1 MPDNKLP
8 IDETSN
14 PKGWVPMKLQRGFF
28 SFLIAFGISLYTNPV
43 MWNYL
48 ERIGF
53 KYGFFIKV
61 GLFGIIDVT
70 LFWLT
75 LWAITGRTVIHRLY
89 CTAAA
94 LGLSFAMLFHTG
106 MVGEGEAEYKDTVS
120 YADATAKGLGEI
132 AGAGAEGAAKG
143 TGQAA
148 MEANARGQRRLA
160 TRLGS
165 QAGQSGN
172 AATTEAQ
179 KTFLATMEAK
189 QAEQANSWQGW
200 YLRKAM
206 MWFLMSLALVLATI
220 AIFLAEDTDNDGFPD
235 ILQNWFRRVNRHQP
249 QVSQPPA
256 QPVAQTTTPR
266 TAYTQRPTVPTVTH
280 NTANSPAYTQT
291 HNGHNGHNGHTRT
304 TGHSVQPG
312 TRGNL
317 PGRT

>member
-1 MPDNKLP
+1 MPGRLP

-14 PKGWVPMKLQRGFF
+14 SNGWIPMKLQRAFF
-28 SFLIAFGISLYTNPV
+28 SFLIALGVSLYTNPV

-53 KYGFFIKV
+53 KYGWFIKV

-89 CTAAA
+89 CTGAA
-94 LGLSFAMLFHTG
+94 LFLSFAMLFHTG

-120 YADATAKGLGEI
+120 YAEATAKGLGQI

-148 MEANARGQRRLA
+148 MEANARGQRKLA
-160 TRLGS
+160 SKLGNL
-165 QAGQSGN
+165 AGQSGN
-172 AATTEAQ
+172 AATTDAQ

-189 QAEQANSWQGW
+189 QAEQATSWQGW

-206 MWFLMSLALVLATI
+206 MWFLMSLALVLGTI
-220 AIFLAEDTDNDGFPD
+220 AIFLAEDKDKDGVPD
-235 ILQNWFRRVNRHQP
+235 FFQNWFGRRG
-249 QVSQPPA
+249 
-256 QPVAQTTTPR
+256 QPVQSAPVQSAPVQSAPVQSVPVQSVPVQSVPVHNYTPATT
-266 TAYTQRPTVPTVTH
+266 YTHT
-280 NTANSPAYTQT
+280 
-291 HNGHNGHNGHTRT
+291 NGQNG
-304 TGHSVQPG
+304 SG

-317 PGRT
+317 PGQP